1 MTLYMVEM
9 AARPFT
15 KEELNFLKLAS
26 IVHDEFPKMLRHTFE
41 TIWNIKIAPG
51 YQVWDDSPAV
61 RNLLQ
66 IREGGKTNIPTN
78 KSFNEWDCTALFKA
92 TIYSK
97 TFGVT
102 TSTATKT
109 LSEQYL
115 KGKKPNPFHSSV
127 VSPTGNQDESL
138 ALAID
143 QLRLLRNELCHISG
157 ASVSKT
163 DFDQFVLLAKGAF
176 TATGF
181 TGDRIDDI
189 GNLREEDFPT
199 GKVNEL
205 KERVKVDLQEYNK
218 SLQEY
223 NKFLQD
229 EVIQILSD
237 QEQSV
242 QQQLSDHQEQILQ
255 RFKND
260 QGNQWQFFVMW
271 HLYYKLHEYTHP
283 YFRLM
288 LVPARLLCSLKACD
302 SDTLYYY
309 TPAIVYKVD
318 QIV

>member
-1 MTLYMVEM
+1 MYMVEM

-15 KEELNFLKLAS
+15 KEELNFLKFAS

-41 TIWNIKIAPG
+41 TIWNNKIAPTLPG
-51 YQVWDDSPAV
+51 CHVWDDSPAV

-66 IREGGKTNIPTN
+66 IREGGKTDIPTY
-78 KSFNEWDCTALFKA
+78 KSFKEWDCTALFKA

-143 QLRLLRNELCHISG
+143 QLRLLRNKLCHIFSG
-157 ASVSKT
+157 SVSKT
-163 DFDQFVLLAKGAF
+163 DFDRFVLLAKDAF

-181 TGDRIDDI
+181 TGDRLDDI
-189 GNLREEDFPT
+189 GSLREEDFPT

-205 KERVKVDLQEYNK
+205 NERVKVD
-218 SLQEY
+218 LQEY

-229 EVIQILSD
+229 EVIQR
-237 QEQSV
+237 QESERLYMERSV
-242 QQQLSDHQEQILQ
+242 QQLSDQQEQILQ
-255 RFKND
+255 RLDKND
-260 QGNQWQFFVMW
+260 QGNGNF
-271 HLYYKLHEYTHP
+271 L
-283 YFRLM
+283 
-288 LVPARLLCSLKACD
+288 
-302 SDTLYYY
+302 
-309 TPAIVYKVD
+309 
-318 QIV
+318 

>member
-1 MTLYMVEM
+1 MYMVEM

-15 KEELNFLKLAS
+15 KEELNFVKFAS

-41 TIWNIKIAPG
+41 TIWNNKIAPTLPG
-51 YQVWDDSPAV
+51 YHVWDDSPAV
-61 RNLLQ
+61 RNFLRK
-66 IREGGKTNIPTN
+66 REGKKTEIPTN
-78 KSFNEWDCTALFKA
+78 KSFKEWDCTALFKA

-143 QLRLLRNELCHISG
+143 QLRLLRNKLCHISG

-163 DFDQFVLLAKGAF
+163 DFDQFVLLAKDAF

-199 GKVNEL
+199 RKVNEL
-205 KERVKVDLQEYNK
+205 KERMKVD
-218 SLQEY
+218 LQEY

-229 EVIQILSD
+229 EVIQWMSD
-237 QEQSV
+237 QERSV
-242 QQQLSDHQEQILQ
+242 QQLSDHQEQILQ
-255 RFKND
+255 RLDKND
-260 QGNQWQFFVMW
+260 QGNGNF
-271 HLYYKLHEYTHP
+271 L
-283 YFRLM
+283 
-288 LVPARLLCSLKACD
+288 
-302 SDTLYYY
+302 
-309 TPAIVYKVD
+309 
-318 QIV
+318 